1 MPLSLIVSG
10 WRRPGSAVLPDIH
23 GTSARRIPEAAD
35 EYDCM
40 ISPLLHRLFEGADT
54 RSPADW
60 ISRERTSHFGAGPND
75 ARDMRLAESLTA
87 WWERRRAEAS

>member
-1 MPLSLIVSG
+1 MTVEAAAAGYWTAWANPT
-10 WRRPGSAVLPDIH
+10 R
-23 GTSARRIPEAAD
+23 GTGVAGIPEAAD

-54 RSPADW
+54 RSLADW
-60 ISRERTSHFGAGPND
+60 ISRERPSHFGAGPDD

-87 WWERRRAEAS
+87 WWERRRAGAS